1 MLWGESNGVFYVS
14 KETNFIKQNGIK
26 IKGYLET

>member
-14 KETNFIKQNGIK
+14 KETTFIKQMA
-26 IKGYLET
+26 